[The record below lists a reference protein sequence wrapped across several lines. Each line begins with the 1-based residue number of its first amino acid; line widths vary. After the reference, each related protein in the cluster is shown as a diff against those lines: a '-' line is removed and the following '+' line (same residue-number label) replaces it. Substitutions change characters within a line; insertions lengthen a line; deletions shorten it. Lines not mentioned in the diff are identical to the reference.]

1 MRLRRLVVLPSP
13 PSLAGCPLTID
24 ESLLEERIASRDG
37 GASTS
42 DGGDGSDGGGDAGAI
57 CDKAQPF
64 GAPVLLGAP
73 VNTPAPEFGGRFSF
87 DERTLYFYRNVGS
100 PQDLYEASREGDA
113 LRFSAPKLLAG
124 IAEADS
130 NETHFTVSR
139 DGTLAFFS
147 SNRPG
152 SEGRDVWV
160 ARRPGATGAW
170 QTPERVAALA
180 SAMNDTDTFLRPD
193 GKVLYFASAR
203 SGGGDLFQATVDDV
217 GSGVP
222 DVGAPVALA
231 ALNTADEE
239 QAPMVTADDLTIYF
253 SRTPAGRGDSDI
265 FVATRATAKLTFGD
279 VTPVAELSTD
289 FIERP
294 TWISP
299 DGCRMLLTSS
309 RPGTLGESDLF
320 LAEKGR
326 AP

>member
-1 MRLRRLVVLPSP
+1 MALATAL
-13 PSLAGCPLTID
+13 SLAGCPLTID
-24 ESLLEERIASRDG
+24 ESLLDAPAASRDG
-37 GASTS
+37 GS
-42 DGGDGSDGGGDAGAI
+42 DAGGGGGDGLEAGAP
-57 CDKAQPF
+57 CDPRQPF

-73 VNTPAPEFGGRFSF
+73 VNTPAPEFGGRFSY

-100 PQDLYEASREGDA
+100 PQDLYEAKREGEA
-113 LRFSAPKLLAG
+113 LRFATPTLLAG
-124 IAEADS
+124 IARADS

-160 ARRPGATGAW
+160 ARRSSATSSW
-170 QTPERVAALA
+170 ESPERVAVLA
-180 SAMNDTDTFLRPD
+180 SPVNDTDTFLRPD
-193 GKVLYFASAR
+193 GKVLYFASTR
-203 SGGGDLFQATVDDV
+203 SGGGDLFQATVDDR

-239 QAPMVTADDLTIYF
+239 QAPMVTADDRTIYF

-265 FVATRATAKLTFGD
+265 FVATRATEKLTFGD
-279 VTPVAELSTD
+279 VRVVSELSTEH
-289 FIERP
+289 IERP

-309 RPGTLGESDLF
+309 RPGTLGETDLY
-320 LAEKGR
+320 LAEKGG